1 MSPFEAEK
9 VEVQQTQQSHQI
21 TPILTSWRTPHN
33 LCSHENKACS
43 NPGQAVQQG
52 QLLKLMM
59 KITLGF
65 LAPCWR
71 PAQARVAKD
80 DQHVF
85 VAVQMMVLN
94 ATSMYQTNPDFAQDA
109 QRTNVLVLVL
119 LVTPR
124 RLKVLLRNLTQS
136 W

>member
-33 LCSHENKACS
+33 LCSHENKTCS
-43 NPGQAVQQG
+43 NPGQALQQG
-52 QLLKLMM
+52 QLSKLKM
-59 KITLGF
+59 KMTLGF
-65 LAPCWR
+65 LALSWM
-71 PAQARVAKD
+71 PAQARVARD

-85 VAVQMMVLN
+85 VVVQMMVLS

-124 RLKVLLRNLTQS
+124 RLRRLVMHLS
-136 W
+136 

>member
-1 MSPFEAEK
+1 M
-9 VEVQQTQQSHQI
+9 
-21 TPILTSWRTPHN
+21 
-33 LCSHENKACS
+33 
-43 NPGQAVQQG
+43 QQG

-94 ATSMYQTNPDFAQDA
+94 ATSMYQTNPDIAQDV

-124 RLKVLLRNLTQS
+124 RRSRLVMHLS
-136 W
+136 